1 MNSMNVIEH
10 CDTNAD
16 KLHDEQR
23 RPFRGDC
30 VDAVTFQTEAMQH
43 ERLMYHISWSML
55 GNNEDCADAVQDA
68 LMRAWQ
74 KKATLKSMD
83 KFRPWLMMI
92 LTNTCKDM
100 LRKRKKQR
108 FVPLE
113 DAMAVAQQDTQKE
126 LLPLM
131 EAIGILKPEMRVV
144 ITLYYLEGNSVE
156 EVADILSLPT
166 GTVKSRMSHARKKL
180 SILLQDE
187 WEGEE

>member
-1 MNSMNVIEH
+1 
-10 CDTNAD
+10 
-16 KLHDEQR
+16 
-23 RPFRGDC
+23 
-30 VDAVTFQTEAMQH
+30 
-43 ERLMYHISWSML
+43 
-55 GNNEDCADAVQDA
+55 
-68 LMRAWQ
+68 
-74 KKATLKSMD
+74 
-83 KFRPWLMMI
+83 
-92 LTNTCKDM
+92 
-100 LRKRKKQR
+100 
-108 FVPLE
+108 
-113 DAMAVAQQDTQKE
+113 MAVAQQDTQKE